1 MRPIIELEGIAK
13 RYRLG
18 RIGSTTIRDSIERAW
33 HRLRGKGG
41 NGPVVKGDFWAL
53 RDLSFAVDR
62 GEMVGVIGQNGAGK
76 STLLKILSRITEP
89 TLGEAILR
97 GRPASLLEVGTGFHP
112 DLSGRENIFLNG
124 AILGMRRHEIRAKF
138 DEIVAFSEVE
148 QFIDTPVKRYSSGM
162 YVRLAFAIAAHLEP
176 DILLV
181 DEVLAV
187 GDTAFQKKCLGK
199 MDRVSKAGRT
209 VLLVSHNLVSIQ
221 SLCRRA
227 LWLHGGRLRADGA
240 AAEVVGDYL
249 QHAVSQEVKTLAE
262 RQDRQGDGSARMIRI
277 RIEAADGEPVIRSS
291 SRLKI
296 TIGYRSAKP
305 LLHPRFVISVYDFSD
320 AGLFVFD
327 SDAAGGL
334 PETLPAE
341 GSVCCE
347 TEPIN
352 LTSGRCYANA
362 RLLKGGAVADYLQQ
376 AAVFDVEPD
385 DFHGS
390 GKLPGRDWVLCLLI
404 NKWRPLED
412 AP

>member
-1 MRPIIELEGIAK
+1 MPPIIELEKISK

-18 RIGSTTIRDSIERAW
+18 RIGSTSMREAIERNW
-33 HRLRGKGG
+33 QRLLGKGN
-41 NGPVVKGDFWAL
+41 NGSVARGDFWAL
-53 RDLSFAVDR
+53 QDLSFTVDR

-89 TLGEAILR
+89 TKGEAILR

-112 DLSGRENIFLNG
+112 ELSGRENIFLNG
-124 AILGMRRHEIRAKF
+124 AILGMRRHEIRKKF

-162 YVRLAFAIAAHLEP
+162 YVRLAFAVAAHLEP

-199 MDRVSKAGRT
+199 MDTVSKAGRT

-227 LWLHGGRLRADGA
+227 LWMHEGHLRADGPA
-240 AAEVVGDYL
+240 TAVVDDYL
-249 QHAVSQEVKTLAE
+249 QHAVSQEVKTLADRE
-262 RQDRQGDGSARMIRI
+262 DRQGDASVRMTSI
-277 RIEAADGEPVIRSS
+277 RIEGAEGEAVIRSS

-296 TIGYRSAKP
+296 TISYRSAKP

-327 SDAAGGL
+327 SDATGGL

-341 GSVCCE
+341 GNVCCL

-352 LTSGRCYANA
+352 LTSGRCFANA
-362 RLLKGGAVADYLQQ
+362 RLLKGGAVADYVQQ

-390 GKLPGRDWVLCLLI
+390 GKLPGRDWVFCLL
-404 NKWRPLED
+404 KHEWMPVED
-412 AP
+412 A

>member
-1 MRPIIELEGIAK
+1 MRPIIELEGVAK

-18 RIGSTTIRDSIERAW
+18 RIGSTSIRDSIERTW
-33 HRLRGKGG
+33 HRLRGKGS
-41 NGPVVKGDFWAL
+41 NGQPAKGDFWAL
-53 RDLSFAVDR
+53 RDLSFTVDR

-89 TLGEAILR
+89 TRGEAILR

-162 YVRLAFAIAAHLEP
+162 YVRLAFAVAAHLEP

-187 GDTAFQKKCLGK
+187 GDSAFQKKCLGK

-227 LWLHGGRLRADGA
+227 LWMHEGRLRADGA

-249 QHAVSQEVKTLAE
+249 QHAVSREVKTLAE
-262 RQDRQGDGSARMIRI
+262 RQDRQGDGSARMTSI
-277 RIEAADGEPVIRSS
+277 RIEAAEGEPVIRSS

-305 LLHPRFVISVYDFSD
+305 LLHPQFVISVYDFSD

-334 PETLPAE
+334 PENLPAE

-352 LTSGRCYANA
+352 LTSGRCFANA

-390 GKLPGRDWVLCLLI
+390 GKLPGRDWVLCLLK
-404 NKWRPLED
+404 NKWRPLQE

>member
-1 MRPIIELEGIAK
+1 MIELEGIAK

-18 RIGSTTIRDSIERAW
+18 RIGSTSIRDSIERTW
-33 HRLRGKGG
+33 HRVRGKGSDSQA
-41 NGPVVKGDFWAL
+41 PKGDFWAL
-53 RDLSFAVDR
+53 RDVSFTVDR
-62 GEMVGVIGQNGAGK
+62 GEMVGVIGHNGAGK

-124 AILGMRRHEIRAKF
+124 AILGMRRHEIRSKF

-162 YVRLAFAIAAHLEP
+162 YVRLAFAVAAHLEP

-187 GDTAFQKKCLGK
+187 GDSAFQKKCLGK

-227 LWLHGGRLRADGA
+227 LWMHDGRLRNDGA
-240 AAEVVGDYL
+240 APEVVGDYL
-249 QHAVSQEVKTLAE
+249 QHAVSQEVKTLAD
-262 RQDRQGDGSARMIRI
+262 RQDRQGDGSARMTSIG
-277 RIEAADGEPVIRSS
+277 IEPADDEPVIRST
-291 SRLKI
+291 SRLRI

-327 SDAAGGL
+327 SDASGGL
-334 PETLPAE
+334 PETLPAQ

-352 LTSGRCYANA
+352 LTSGRCFANA

-390 GKLPGRDWVLCLLI
+390 GRLPGRDWVLCLLK

-412 AP
+412 VS